1 MGFAEQFKGKIR
13 EKFSSQFVRNI
24 SWLGSSELIL
34 RFVRLGVTVVLAR
47 LLSPDDFGLAA
58 IVSAVSEFTRVF
70 IDVGVNAKIIQADE
84 AEVEELSN
92 SGYWLN
98 WVVFVGIFLL
108 QCLASFPISSIYNN
122 SSLIPLICVSGL
134 PYLIWPLSSIKLA
147 RIHRDN
153 NLKITAIHNVVQN
166 SLSHILTIIFAL
178 LNFHVWALVLP
189 WIITAPIGVYIY
201 YVSHQ
206 WRPTSAFTTKHWKEI
221 LGFGKDILGVQL
233 LKTLRNNLDYLIVGR
248 SLGLQALGIY
258 YFGFNAGL
266 GISLSVIN
274 ALGTATFPYLCAV
287 RSDLAKFKQRYF
299 STLKKIAFVII
310 PLVFLQVSLAP
321 FYVPIVFGQKW
332 VVAIPVLSLVC
343 LSALPRPF
351 ADAASQLLVA
361 SGKPHLVLRWD
372 VLFTILFT
380 GALVIAVRWQGQ
392 AVGVASAVL
401 IVHLISLPLFTL
413 WATYYTFPKLKH

>member
-1 MGFAEQFKGKIR
+1 MNFAEQFRGKIR
-13 EKFSSQFVRNI
+13 EKFSSQFVRNVG
-24 SWLGSSELIL
+24 WLSSSELIL
-34 RFVRLGVTVVLAR
+34 RIVRLGVTVVLAR
-47 LLSPDDFGLAA
+47 LLSSDDYGLAA

-70 IDVGVNAKIIQADE
+70 IDVGVNSKIIQADK

-98 WVVFVGIFLL
+98 WVVFVGLFFL
-108 QCLASFPISSIYNN
+108 QCLAAFPISLIYNN
-122 SSLIPLICVSGL
+122 STLIPLICVSGL
-134 PYLIWPLSSIKLA
+134 CYLIWPFSSIKLA

-153 NLKITAIHNVVQN
+153 NLKITAIHNVIQN

-178 LNFHVWALVLP
+178 LHFGVWAIVLP
-189 WIITAPIGVYIY
+189 WVITAPVGVYIY
-201 YVSHQ
+201 YVSHP
-206 WRPTSAFTTKHWKEI
+206 WRPTSAFTTKHWGEI
-221 LGFGKDILGVQL
+221 LSFGKNILGVQL
-233 LKTLRNNLDYLIVGR
+233 LRTLRNNLDYLIVGR
-248 SLGLQALGIY
+248 FLGLQALGIY

-266 GISLSVIN
+266 GISLSIIG

-287 RSDLAKFKQRYF
+287 RSDFTKFRQRYF
-299 STLKKIAFVII
+299 SSLKKIAFVII

-332 VVAIPVLSLVC
+332 VVAIPVLILIC

-361 SGKPHLVLRWD
+361 SDKPHLALRWD
-372 VLFTILFT
+372 VLFTTLFI
-380 GALVIAVRWQGQ
+380 GALMIGVQWQ

-401 IVHLISLPLFTL
+401 IVHLISMPLFTL